1 MFICRTAK
9 RAALAIG
16 LTLLATAAATEER
29 DPKGFNQTGFIQN
42 GAGQNCTYTQTYEQ
56 TNPHFM
62 PDNMKHTTHQD
73 LRIIRFDTP
82 DCMANTIN
90 DVDIYEPINKMMIAD
105 VVARWYLG
113 SYVLEDAAFD
123 TRNRHHPTE
132 YEARGECIQ
141 SRTYPSKGI
150 VIEYVTEG
158 DSITSVFYMLAFSG
172 CGDAL

>member
-1 MFICRTAK
+1 MFIWTTAT

-16 LTLLATAAATEER
+16 LTLVAAAAAAEER

-56 TNPHFM
+56 TNPYFM
-62 PDNMKHTTHQD
+62 PDNMRHTTHQE

-82 DCMANTIN
+82 GCMANTIN
-90 DVDIYEPINKMMIAD
+90 GLDIYEPINKMRIAD
-105 VVARWYLG
+105 VIARWFLG
-113 SYVLEDAAFD
+113 IYVLEDAAFD
-123 TRNRHHPTE
+123 TQNRHHPTE
-132 YEARGECIQ
+132 NEARGECIQ

-150 VIEYVTEG
+150 VIEYINEG

-172 CGDAL
+172 CGDPL